1 MSSVKNL
8 DYLGMQ
14 KNNNS
19 SKFQSS
25 LFVVPTEKFDD
36 PQYTSEILRLHF
48 AERSSEDNSFWLIGV
63 NMDKNA
69 DEKSTIMARFS
80 VLDLDYDDDV
90 FVYTVGGE

>member
-36 PQYTSEILRLHF
+36 PQYTSKILKLHF

-69 DEKSTIMARFS
+69 DEKSTIIERFS